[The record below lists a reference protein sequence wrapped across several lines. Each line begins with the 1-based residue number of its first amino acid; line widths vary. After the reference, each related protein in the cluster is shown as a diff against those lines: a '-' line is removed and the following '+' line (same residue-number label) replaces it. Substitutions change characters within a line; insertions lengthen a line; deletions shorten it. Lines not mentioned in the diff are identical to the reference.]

1 MRAHHEVRARD
12 NAIAPKLRGQD
23 ADAAAVRNGS
33 ARAAARR
40 QVPYAQLPIGGA
52 RNHGATVRMERD
64 RGNLGRVAAQQERG
78 ERVGHFL
85 LCRYLLA
92 VNIFYRRQSTQI
104 SRISRAVLKK

>member
-12 NAIAPKLRGQD
+12 NAIAPKLHRQD

-40 QVPYAQLPIGGA
+40 QVPDAQQPIGGA

-64 RGNLGRVAAQQERG
+64 RGDLGRVAAQHERG

-85 LCRYLLA
+85 LCRYLA
-92 VNIFYRRQSTQI
+92 VNILYRRQSN
-104 SRISRAVLKK
+104 KY